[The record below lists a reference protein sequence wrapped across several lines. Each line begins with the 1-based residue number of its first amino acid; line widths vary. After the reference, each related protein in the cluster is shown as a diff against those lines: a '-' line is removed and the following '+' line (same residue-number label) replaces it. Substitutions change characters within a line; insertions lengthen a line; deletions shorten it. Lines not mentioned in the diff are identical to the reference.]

1 MMQLSTAQSLEAP
14 AMTRTC
20 SRRIPRVLRFPLFFS
35 AAAFISWTLLRV
47 LLWFEFK
54 PANASAADTIRAFA
68 AGLHIDAAMA
78 LFAPVALIGFAAL
91 LTTLAWLPLWP
102 VKTFVF
108 RTCRSF
114 PLWRLLFRVVITLCC
129 MAGVFLLI
137 SEWYFFDEFE
147 SRFNTVAIDYLL
159 YTHEVFTNIW
169 ESYPVPGIVAAC
181 LVAGG
186 GLSWL
191 AFRFFPPDW
200 SGLRAGARL
209 GTVFGWLA
217 AAVLA
222 FFSIRPGETTFSPQR
237 VMNEVANN
245 GWASAIRAA
254 WSRNLEFNAFY
265 VSMPRDDAFR
275 RTRRLLEEPGA
286 TFVGPEVPDAPQP
299 DAEGRMDETAD
310 AAWLDAA
317 RLSLTRDI
325 AGDPAKPRR
334 NVCIILVESLGSE
347 FLGCLGRTGKDGK
360 PETLTPE
367 LDKLAAEDGML
378 FTKVL
383 AGGNRTIRGFEAVY
397 SSIPPLPGD
406 SILARD
412 KTDRVETIGRVL
424 KRDGYQSLFVYG
436 GRATFDYISSY
447 VLPNGWDRVIEEKH
461 FENPAHTTAW
471 GVSDEDIYHRGIE
484 EMRAMHE
491 TGQPFL
497 ISFMTVSNHKPYSY
511 PEGRIPEDPKV
522 RQRTHAVK
530 YSDWALGDFFRRAKA
545 EKFWQDTIFVV
556 AGDHGA
562 RVYGSQTIPLQSYQ
576 IPVFIAGPCAVE
588 KPQRV
593 EVPGCQLDI
602 APTLLGLIGRPYR
615 SLFYGHDLLKPG
627 AAERNKSLMH
637 HNRSIAIYRDERQV
651 VFGLNKSV
659 EYWQGDIASGKMAR
673 VATPDE
679 IFMELQHNGT
689 AMFVTADALYTG
701 RRYILAE

>member
-1 MMQLSTAQSLEAP
+1 MARSLH
-14 AMTRTC
+14 
-20 SRRIPRVLRFPLFFS
+20 SSVSRVLKFPLFFS
-35 AAAFISWTLLRV
+35 AAALLSWTLLRV
-47 LLWFEFK
+47 LLWSEFK
-54 PANASAADTIRAFA
+54 PATVSATDTFRAFA
-68 AGLHIDAAMA
+68 VGLHIDAVMA
-78 LFAPVALIGFAAL
+78 LLAPVVLIGFAAF

-102 VKTFVF
+102 VKMLVF
-108 RTCRSF
+108 RAYRSF
-114 PLWRLLFRVVITLCC
+114 PLWRLLFRVVVTLCC

-137 SEWYFFDEFE
+137 SEWFFFDEFE

-181 LVAGG
+181 LIGGG

-191 AFRFFPPDW
+191 AFHYFPPDW
-200 SGLRAGARL
+200 SGLRARARVS
-209 GTVFGWLA
+209 TVFGWLA

-222 FFSIRPGETTFSPQR
+222 FFTVRPGETTFSPQR
-237 VMNEVANN
+237 VMNELANN
-245 GWASAIRAA
+245 GWASAMRAA
-254 WSRNLEFNAFY
+254 WTRDLEYSAHY
-265 VSMPRDDAFR
+265 VSLPRDDAFR
-275 RTRRLLEEPGA
+275 RVRKLLEEPGA
-286 TFVGPEVPDAPQP
+286 TFAGPEVPNAPKP
-299 DAEGRMDETAD
+299 DAEGRMDEAAE

-325 AGDPAKPRR
+325 AGDPARPRR

-347 FLGCLGRTGKDGK
+347 FLGCLGRNDKDGK

-367 LDKLAAEDGML
+367 LDALAASDGML
-378 FTKVL
+378 FTHVL
-383 AGGNRTIRGFEAVY
+383 ADGNRTIRGFEAVY

-436 GRATFDYISSY
+436 GRATFDYISSS

-484 EMRAMHE
+484 EMRALHA

-497 ISFMTVSNHKPYSY
+497 VSFMTVSNHKPYSY
-511 PEGRIPEDPKV
+511 PAGRIPEDPNV
-522 RQRTHAVK
+522 RLRTHAVK

-545 EKFWQDTIFVV
+545 EKFWQDTIFIV

-576 IPVFIAGPCAVE
+576 IPLLIAGPCAVD
-588 KPQRV
+588 KAQRV
-593 EVPGCQLDI
+593 DVPGCQLDI
-602 APTLLGLIGRPYR
+602 APTILGLIGRPWR

-637 HNRSIAIYRDERQV
+637 HNRSIAIYRDQRQV

-679 IFMELQHNGT
+679 IFTGLQYDGT
-689 AMFVTADALYTG
+689 ALFVTADALYTS
-701 RRYILAE
+701 RRYILPE